1 MTARK
6 NKGSEWV
13 VGTNDVG
20 QATLNWK
27 HDASDRQAESDPF
40 ERTHDFLRDLEVDG
54 MSVELP
60 ADKKSVKVEIKASG
74 YRSVDKKI
82 DLAGGDTAIEFEMAK
97 RSSGTP
103 GVKPPKRPDKPPSG
117 GAGGGLIDI

>member
-6 NKGSEWV
+6 NKSSEWV

-27 HDASDRQAESDPF
+27 HDPSDRQGKSDPF

-54 MSVELP
+54 MSVELERTP
-60 ADKKSVKVEIKASG
+60 ARTSDPYNSTGFKGRRARIEAAATKAASKT
-74 YRSVDKKI
+74 V
-82 DLAGGDTAIEFEMAK
+82 TK
-97 RSSGTP
+97 R
-103 GVKPPKRPDKPPSG
+103 
-117 GAGGGLIDI
+117 